1 MSVISGKRILF
12 FAPKFFGY
20 EKKIIQKLQEMGAN
34 VDAYDERPG
43 NSFITKSVLRLY
55 SKGISNTTR
64 LYYKKIISKIK
75 NNKYDYVFIVNLEAM
90 TEEIISNLR
99 STFKEAVFILYMWDS
114 SQNKKSLTRVYSLF
128 DYCYTFDRFD
138 ADNIPG
144 FKFRPL
150 FYIDSYSHLP
160 AVAKKWDVSFVGT
173 AHGDRSFIV
182 KKVQAQMEKAG
193 LSFFY
198 YLYLNSRILYFFLR
212 LSNPKFRAISSYK
225 EYSFKSLN
233 EPAVVNIIASSYAV
247 LDIQHEMQ
255 TGLTMRT
262 LEVLGASKKLIT
274 TNVDIVN
281 YDFYHHDNILI
292 INRDNPIID
301 KSFLKSSY
309 KVLSEEIRFKYSIE
323 GWLSEIFSL

>member
-1 MSVISGKRILF
+1 MSTISGKRILF

-20 EKKIIQKLQEMGAN
+20 EKKIAIKLQEMGAV

-43 NSFITKSVLRLY
+43 NSFITKSILRLY
-55 SKGISNTTR
+55 SKGINNTTR
-64 LYYKKIISKIK
+64 FYYRQILSKVK

-99 STFKEAVFILYMWDS
+99 SVFKDAVFILYMWDS
-114 SQNKKSLTRVYSLF
+114 SQNKKSLTKVYSLF

-144 FKFRPL
+144 LKFRPL
-150 FYIDSYSHLP
+150 FYTDSYLNLP
-160 AVAKKWDVSFVGT
+160 AAGKKYDLSFVGT

-182 KKVQAQMEKAG
+182 KKVQAQMEHAG
-193 LSFFY
+193 LNFFY
-198 YLYLNSRILYFFLR
+198 YLYLSSRILYLFLR
-212 LSNPKFRAISSYK
+212 ISNAKLKSSYK
-225 EYSFKSLN
+225 EFSFKPLD
-233 EPAVVNIIASSYAV
+233 EPTVVNIIASSHAV

-262 LEVLGASKKLIT
+262 LEVLGAQKKLIT

-281 YDFYHHDNILI
+281 YDLYHHDNILI
-292 INRDNPIID
+292 INRDNPVID
-301 KSFLKSSY
+301 KAFLKSAC
-309 KVLSEEIRFKYSIE
+309 KALAPEIRFKYSIE
-323 GWLSEIFSL
+323 GWISEIFSLQN

>member
-1 MSVISGKRILF
+1 
-12 FAPKFFGY
+12 
-20 EKKIIQKLQEMGAN
+20 MGAI

-43 NSFITKSVLRLY
+43 NSFITKSLLRLY
-55 SKGISNTTR
+55 SKGIYNTTK
-64 LYYKKIISKIK
+64 LYYRQIISKIK
-75 NNKYDYVFIVNLEAM
+75 NNRYDYVFIVNLEAM

-114 SQNKKSLTRVYSLF
+114 SQNKKSLTKVYSLF

-150 FYIDSYSHLP
+150 FYIDSYSNLP
-160 AVAKKWDVSFVGT
+160 VVNKKYDLSFVGT

-182 KKVQAQMEKAG
+182 KKVQSQMERTG
-193 LSFFY
+193 LTFFY
-198 YLYLNSRILYFFLR
+198 YLYLNSRILYFFHSIR
-212 LSNPKFRAISSYK
+212 NPKFRAISSYK
-225 EYSFKSLN
+225 EYSFKPLS
-233 EPAVVNIIASSYAV
+233 EAVIVNIIASSYAV
-247 LDIQHEMQ
+247 LDIQHELQ

-262 LEVLGASKKLIT
+262 LEVLGAGKKLIT

-292 INRDNPIID
+292 INRDNPVID

-309 KVLSEEIRFKYSIE
+309 QVLPEEIRFKYSIE